1 MDELLPLLSASVSPG
16 TSTPPPSVGASPEL
30 SSHSIEGSP
39 SVSIVIPVYNELG
52 ALEQTVQEVSRYM
65 DESGLTYEVILV
77 DDGSTDGTGEL
88 MARISMPN
96 VKTIKHEVNQGYGAA
111 LKTGLKNAQY
121 DLMAI
126 TDADGTY
133 PNERLPELVQALGD
147 DDMLVGAR
155 TGQNVQIPAIRKP
168 AKRAL
173 NELANYLS
181 DTQIPDLN
189 SGLRVMRKATV
200 KKFMHILPDSFS
212 FTTTITLAMLSDGYN
227 VKYVPID
234 YYHRAGDSKIH
245 PIKDT
250 VRFTQLVVRTVMY
263 FNPLRVF
270 VPISL
275 ALFLASFLVL
285 VYRLFTGEGLLVLG
299 IILFVS
305 AIQVLTTGMLAD
317 LIDKTNARHRE
328 PR

>member
-1 MDELLPLLSASVSPG
+1 MAVSQEVLPQSTSERSAKVPNAPLEVSV
-16 TSTPPPSVGASPEL
+16 
-30 SSHSIEGSP
+30 
-39 SVSIVIPVYNELG
+39 VIPVYNEIG
-52 ALEQTVQEVSRYM
+52 ALEETVQEVSRYM
-65 DESGLTYEVILV
+65 DDSGLTYEVILV

-88 MARISMPN
+88 MAAIAMPN

-111 LKTGLKNAQY
+111 LKTGLKHARY

-133 PNERLPELVQALGD
+133 PNERLPELVKSLGD
-147 DDMLVGAR
+147 NDMLVGAR

-181 DTQIPDLN
+181 DTKIPDLN

-234 YYHRAGDSKIH
+234 YYHRAGDSKIN
-245 PIKDT
+245 PVKDT

-275 ALFLASFLVL
+275 VLFLASFLVL
-285 VYRLFTGEGLLVLG
+285 IYRLISGEGLLVLG

-328 PR
+328 TR

>member
-1 MDELLPLLSASVSPG
+1 MLEAR
-16 TSTPPPSVGASPEL
+16 VGSE
-30 SSHSIEGSP
+30 
-39 SVSIVIPVYNELG
+39 VSIVIPVYNERG
-52 ALEQTVQEVSRYM
+52 AVEETVRDLCATMERS
-65 DESGLTYEVILV
+65 EHTFEIILV
-77 DDGSTDGTGEL
+77 DDGSTDGSSDIIQT
-88 MARISMPN
+88 ISLPN
-96 VKTIKHEVNQGYGAA
+96 VKKVAHKVNRGYGAA
-111 LKTGLKNAQY
+111 LKTGLKNARY

-133 PNERLPELVQALGD
+133 PNERLPELIDSLGD
-147 DDMLVGAR
+147 NDMLVGAR
-155 TGQNVQIPAIRKP
+155 TGQNVNIPAIRKP

-173 NELANYLS
+173 NELANSLS
-181 DTQIPDLN
+181 QTKIPDLN
-189 SGLRVMRKATV
+189 SGMRVMRKNVV

-212 FTTTITLAMLSDGYN
+212 FTTTITLAMLSDGYR

-234 YYHRAGDSKIH
+234 YFHRAGSSKIN

-270 VPISL
+270 IPISL
-275 ALFLASFLVL
+275 TLFLLAILML
-285 VYRLFTGEGLLVLG
+285 VYRLITGEGLLVLS

-317 LIDKTNARHRE
+317 LIDKTQARYRE
-328 PR
+328 PE

>member
-1 MDELLPLLSASVSPG
+1 MQSELTTPNSPQREE
-16 TSTPPPSVGASPEL
+16 SFAE
-30 SSHSIEGSP
+30 
-39 SVSIVIPVYNELG
+39 VSIVIPVYNEIG
-52 ALEQTVQEVSRYM
+52 ALEETVHDVSRYM
-65 DESGLTYEVILV
+65 DASGLTYEVILV

-88 MARISMPN
+88 MASLSVPN
-96 VKTIKHEVNQGYGAA
+96 VKAIKHEVNQGYGAA
-111 LKTGLKNAQY
+111 LKTGLKHARY

-133 PNERLPELVQALGD
+133 PNERLPELVKALGD

-155 TGQNVQIPAIRKP
+155 VGQNVQIPAIRKP

-181 DTQIPDLN
+181 DTKIPDLN
-189 SGLRVMRKATV
+189 SGLRVMRKDTV

-227 VKYVPID
+227 VKYTPID

-285 VYRLFTGEGLLVLG
+285 VYRLISGEGLLVLG

>member
-1 MDELLPLLSASVSPG
+1 
-16 TSTPPPSVGASPEL
+16 
-30 SSHSIEGSP
+30 
-39 SVSIVIPVYNELG
+39 
-52 ALEQTVQEVSRYM
+52 
-65 DESGLTYEVILV
+65 
-77 DDGSTDGTGEL
+77 
-88 MARISMPN
+88 
-96 VKTIKHEVNQGYGAA
+96 
-111 LKTGLKNAQY
+111 
-121 DLMAI
+121 
-126 TDADGTY
+126 
-133 PNERLPELVQALGD
+133 
-147 DDMLVGAR
+147 
-155 TGQNVQIPAIRKP
+155 
-168 AKRAL
+168 
-173 NELANYLS
+173 
-181 DTQIPDLN
+181 
-189 SGLRVMRKATV
+189 
-200 KKFMHILPDSFS
+200 
-212 FTTTITLAMLSDGYN
+212 MLSDGYN
-227 VKYVPID
+227 VKYTPID

-285 VYRLFTGEGLLVLG
+285 VYRLISGEGLLVLG

>member
-1 MDELLPLLSASVSPG
+1 MTSPNAPLEVSV
-16 TSTPPPSVGASPEL
+16 
-30 SSHSIEGSP
+30 
-39 SVSIVIPVYNELG
+39 VIPVYNEIG
-52 ALEQTVQEVSRYM
+52 ALEETVQEVSRHLN
-65 DESGLTYEVILV
+65 DSGLTYEIILV

-88 MARISMPN
+88 MAAISMPD
-96 VKTIKHEVNQGYGAA
+96 VRTVKHEVNQGYGAA
-111 LKTGLKNAQY
+111 LKTGLKHARY

-133 PNERLPELVQALGD
+133 PNERLPELVKSLGD
-147 DDMLVGAR
+147 SDMLVGAR
-155 TGQNVQIPAIRKP
+155 TGQNVQIPLARKP

-173 NELANYLS
+173 NELANHLS
-181 DTQIPDLN
+181 DTKIPDLN
-189 SGLRVMRKATV
+189 SGLRVMRKTTV

-212 FTTTITLAMLSDGYN
+212 FTTTITLAMLSDGYD

-234 YYHRAGDSKIH
+234 YYHRAGDSKIN

-275 ALFLASFLVL
+275 VLFLASFLVL
-285 VYRLFTGEGLLVLG
+285 IYRLIAGEGLLVLG
-299 IILFVS
+299 VILFVS

-328 PR
+328 TKP

>member
-1 MDELLPLLSASVSPG
+1 MTSPNAPLEVSV
-16 TSTPPPSVGASPEL
+16 
-30 SSHSIEGSP
+30 
-39 SVSIVIPVYNELG
+39 VIPVYNEIG
-52 ALEQTVQEVSRYM
+52 ALEETVQEVSRHM
-65 DESGLTYEVILV
+65 DDSGLTYEIILV

-88 MARISMPN
+88 MAAISMPN
-96 VKTIKHEVNQGYGAA
+96 VRTVKHEVNQGYGAA
-111 LKTGLKNAQY
+111 LKTGLKHARY

-133 PNERLPELVQALGD
+133 PNERLPELIKSLGD
-147 DDMLVGAR
+147 NDMLVGAR
-155 TGQNVQIPAIRKP
+155 TGQNVQIPLARKP

-173 NELANYLS
+173 NELANHLS
-181 DTQIPDLN
+181 DTKIPDLN
-189 SGLRVMRKATV
+189 SGLRVMRKTTV

-212 FTTTITLAMLSDGYN
+212 FTTTITLAMLSDGYD

-275 ALFLASFLVL
+275 VLFLASFLVL
-285 VYRLFTGEGLLVLG
+285 IYRLIAGEGLLVLG
-299 IILFVS
+299 VILFVS

-328 PR
+328 TKS

>member
-1 MDELLPLLSASVSPG
+1 MQSELTTPNSPQG
-16 TSTPPPSVGASPEL
+16 EKAPVE
-30 SSHSIEGSP
+30 
-39 SVSIVIPVYNELG
+39 VSIVIPVYNEIG
-52 ALEQTVQEVSRYM
+52 ALEETVHDVSRYM
-65 DESGLTYEVILV
+65 DASGLTYEVILV

-88 MARISMPN
+88 MASLSVPN
-96 VKTIKHEVNQGYGAA
+96 VKAIKHEVNQGYGAA
-111 LKTGLKNAQY
+111 LKTGLKNARY

-133 PNERLPELVQALGD
+133 PNERLPELVKALGD

-155 TGQNVQIPAIRKP
+155 VGQNVQIPAIRKP

-181 DTQIPDLN
+181 DTRIPDLN
-189 SGLRVMRKATV
+189 SGLRVMRKDTV

-227 VKYVPID
+227 VRYTPID

-285 VYRLFTGEGLLVLG
+285 VYRLISGEGLLVLG

>member
-1 MDELLPLLSASVSPG
+1 MDSVSESPQI
-16 TSTPPPSVGASPEL
+16 SKAPEAPPQPSADVLPKGQSDSLA
-30 SSHSIEGSP
+30 
-39 SVSIVIPVYNELG
+39 VSIVIPVYNEIG
-52 ALEQTVQEVSRYM
+52 ALEETVHDVTRYM
-65 DESGLTYEVILV
+65 NESGLTYEVILV
-77 DDGSTDGTGEL
+77 DDGSTDGSGEL
-88 MARISMPN
+88 ITQISLPH
-96 VKTIKHEVNQGYGAA
+96 VKAVKHAVNQGYGAA
-111 LKTGLKNAQY
+111 LKTGLKNARY

-133 PNERLPELVQALGD
+133 PNERLPELVKALGD

-181 DTQIPDLN
+181 DTNIPDLN
-189 SGLRVMRKATV
+189 SGLRVMRKNTV

-234 YYHRAGDSKIH
+234 YYHRAGDSKIS

-275 ALFLASFLVL
+275 ALFVASFLVL
-285 VYRLFTGEGLLVLG
+285 LYRLFSGEGLLVLG